1 MTPKLTVILSIIR
14 ESYAIHGHESTYD
27 IRLLFYDIS
36 RCAVLSACQCDIL
49 VNTMDDCNPLAEISS
64 FSVSTGNIRSDNHNV
79 SVCMHEI
86 ESYLSIN
93 VDTVELET
101 MMQLPKI
108 QGIILRDLLLARIHQ
123 IVMMA
128 FQTINRIK
136 KTKLITIQMI
146 VLKQLKLNLYDL

>member
-1 MTPKLTVILSIIR
+1 MTPKLTVILCIIR

-27 IRLLFYDIS
+27 IGLLFYDIS

-49 VNTMDDCNPLAEISS
+49 VNTLDDCNPLAAISS
-64 FSVSTGNIRSDNHNV
+64 FSDSTGNIRSDNHNV
-79 SVCMHEI
+79 SVCMH
-86 ESYLSIN
+86 
-93 VDTVELET
+93 ET

-146 VLKQLKLNLYDL
+146 LLKQLKLNLYDL